1 MISLKV
7 NVVRR
12 MDYHGLL
19 TIKLL
24 YVSLVTSIFP
34 SACISLKMLK
44 SRERRPAG
52 FGIKPSLMPFALT
65 GALLL
70 RMIVFEQFEQD
81 HQARSR
87 EARRIK
93 RCLARSQLMILL
105 KLLSLKLRVDG
116 SIASKDISERGVREG
131 ENKEGMTPR
140 AESELSRSVHS
151 VPSSVPPKSYVC
163 FSDKYL
169 GRMTVTCYKLRQFP
183 VSSNTAAT
191 TSHLCPVESRG
202 IKKKLYVQGFDHRNN
217 VYECSRMRKAE

>member
-131 ENKEGMTPR
+131 GREQRRYDSQSGERIVKIRTFS
-140 AESELSRSVHS
+140 AFVSA
-151 VPSSVPPKSYVC
+151 PKIIC
-163 FSDKYL
+163 LFF
-169 GRMTVTCYKLRQFP
+169 R
-183 VSSNTAAT
+183 
-191 TSHLCPVESRG
+191 
-202 IKKKLYVQGFDHRNN
+202 
-217 VYECSRMRKAE
+217 